1 MKDIKIENVS
11 ANPNDIKA
19 MGKDAFVAAHPHLE
33 NPANVYDQFVKAAT
47 PEPIEKEVKVKE
59 K

>member
-1 MKDIKIENVS
+1 MKVENVS
-11 ANPNDIKA
+11 GDPNAIKA
-19 MGKDAFVAAHPHLE
+19 MGKEAFIKAHPTLE

-47 PEPIEKEVKVKE
+47 PEPIEKEGKVKE

>member
-19 MGKDAFVAAHPHLE
+19 MGKEAFVKQHPHLE

-47 PEPIEKEVKVKE
+47 PETEQVEPKKGK
-59 K
+59 